1 VTALPLHF
9 WRRGWQCADVA
20 GAAEERG
27 NRVRNLRLALGFS
40 QREFAARLGVS
51 LESYRP
57 WDSGRRQTP
66 DEIVR
71 RALTVASDGEADL
84 PMPLS
89 ALAGLLRINEGTL
102 RAAARDGRL
111 HVTTEA
117 AIVPGKP
124 ILRATLAD
132 GEAFKTRYYG
142 RTTRLTERPPAPA
155 FFVRVPDDF
164 DRQLVAL
171 RGRLRITQ
179 TDLADRV
186 GAAGRAVIYQWESRR
201 RRPSAIFWWRVLE
214 LCAGDVRS

>member
-1 VTALPLHF
+1 M
-9 WRRGWQCADVA
+9 A
-20 GAAEERG
+20 GAAQARES
-27 NRVRNLRLALGFS
+27 RVRDLRLALGFS

-111 HVTTEA
+111 RVTTEA

-124 ILRATLAD
+124 ILRATRAD
-132 GEAFKTRYYG
+132 GEAFKARYFG
-142 RTTRLTERPPAPA
+142 RTTRLTDRPPIPDL
-155 FFVRVPDDF
+155 FVRVPDDF

-171 RGRLRITQ
+171 RMRFKITQ
-179 TDLADRV
+179 TELAARI
-186 GAAGRAVIYQWESRR
+186 GAAGKAVIYQWESRK
-201 RRPSAIFWWRVLE
+201 RRPSPILWRRVL
-214 LCAGDVRS
+214 ATRPTIDP